1 MIFSTVKL
9 SPIMIIRK
17 APSREIL
24 RIYSRWISFWLKRS
38 GIGWGGRLAASI
50 ASIGTLPF
58 HHRSHFANRFSKGF
72 VAPTARVANDET
84 VLGRNVYIGDRVLIT
99 KNTEGRGVRIADR
112 VHLYGESCLETGIGG
127 EISIGEGTHI
137 QPGCRLH
144 AFVSNISIGRHVEIA
159 AGCAFYSYD
168 HGVTVGKAI
177 MDQSLT
183 SKGNIIVGDG
193 AWIGHGVTVLQGVQI
208 GSGAVIGAGA
218 VVVRDI
224 PENAIAAGVPA
235 KVTGFRPR
243 PNEYN
248 SYKACPEE
256 LAVTV

>member
-1 MIFSTVKL
+1 
-9 SPIMIIRK
+9 MIIRK
-17 APSREIL
+17 ASSRKIL
-24 RIYSRWISFWLKRS
+24 QIYSRWISFWLKRS
-38 GIGWGGRLAASI
+38 GIGLGGRLAASI

-72 VAPTARVANDET
+72 VAPTATVANDET
-84 VLGRNVYIGDRVLIT
+84 DLGRYVYIGDRVLIT
-99 KNTEGRGVRIADR
+99 KNIEGGGVRIADR
-112 VHLYGESCLETGIGG
+112 VHLYGESCLETGMGG
-127 EISIGEGTHI
+127 QISVGEGTHI

-144 AFVSNISIGRHVEIA
+144 AFVSNIAVGRHVEIA
-159 AGCAFYSYD
+159 PCCAFYSYD

-177 MDQSLT
+177 MDQPLT

-193 AWIGHGVTVLQGVQI
+193 AWIGHGVTVLQGVRI

-248 SYKACPEE
+248 SYKVCPEE
-256 LAVTV
+256 GAVRV